1 MQPRTD
7 VRRVGTLPPQ
17 PGDLTRA
24 ELRARLARND
34 AVAEARGGRGPA
46 GNSRLTATTAAV
58 LLALLAVAGITLIS
72 LGPLLSAHVFV
83 GMLLI
88 PPIALKLASTG
99 YRFLR
104 YYTGSR
110 AYRLAGAPQLLLR
123 LLGPAVIAATLA
135 LFGSGVV
142 MIALGPT
149 DSWVVSLHKASFVV
163 WLAVTA
169 VHVLGHVLHLPGLS
183 SADFRGPR
191 ASRQGSSLRQAA
203 VVATLIAG
211 LVLAVATVQYA
222 APWHALVG

>member
-1 MQPRTD
+1 
-7 VRRVGTLPPQ
+7 
-17 PGDLTRA
+17 
-24 ELRARLARND
+24 
-34 AVAEARGGRGPA
+34 
-46 GNSRLTATTAAV
+46 V
-58 LLALLAVAGITLIS
+58 LLALLAVEGITLVS
-72 LGPLLSAHVFV
+72 LGPLLSVHVFV

-104 YYTGSR
+104 YYTGSS
-110 AYRLAGAPQLLLR
+110 AYRLAGAPQMLMR

-135 LFGSGVV
+135 LFGSGVA

-163 WLAVTA
+163 WLVVTA

-191 ASRQGSSLRQAA
+191 ASRQGSSLRQVV
-203 VVATLIAG
+203 VVATLVAG